1 MIGQVFCVGFIVF
14 VIYTFIYKE
23 CRVIQYF
30 SIITESIKNISTDDP
45 SCIIPNLNFNNDVI
59 YFEYSYL
66 HWKILKFRYKTR
78 IQQIILNIL

>member
-1 MIGQVFCVGFIVF
+1 MIGQVFCIGFIIF
-14 VIYTFIYKE
+14 VIYSFIYKE

-45 SCIIPNLNFNNDVI
+45 SYIIPNLNFNNDVI

-66 HWKILKFRYKTR
+66 HWKNLKFRYKTR